1 MPLLLMM
8 TVAIRCLHVARIAT
22 IIMDPASLAIDDEVE
37 VEVEVEV
44 VRIVVKA
51 SSTYGNKLRNL

>member
-1 MPLLLMM
+1 M

-37 VEVEVEV
+37 VEVEV

>member
-37 VEVEVEV
+37 VEVEV